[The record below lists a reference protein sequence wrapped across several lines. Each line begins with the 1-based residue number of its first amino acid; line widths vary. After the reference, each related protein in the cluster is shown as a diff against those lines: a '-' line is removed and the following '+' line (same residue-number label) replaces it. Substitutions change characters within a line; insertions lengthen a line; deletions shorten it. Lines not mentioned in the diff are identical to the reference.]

1 MKNVSPKCLLISH
14 FCSFLLDFATLMRSL
29 VNITW
34 TWSYSVAF
42 GNPLPQ
48 ITWTLD
54 SLPLNEAW
62 HVRVGDFVTDVYT
75 VNSYVNISSAKVED
89 GGLYSCQARNSA
101 GFINKSARV
110 NVLGPPVIRSM
121 ANVTALSGQ
130 SLYLL
135 CPYAGHPIQGIH
147 WIKGIT
153 CSLFS
158 LVVWIF
164 RLFLDRQWRGES
176 TWLQFH
182 AMFSSLFFYS
192 VLLPLSCAF
201 FPHVRVLMF
210 LVSSFLSFSTYF
222 RDDDDGDGDTDG
234 RRLPQNHRQKVFSN
248 GSLIISD
255 VQRSSDWG
263 RYECVVFNEEGH
275 SARKDLFV
283 NVMGK
288 GIEWKDTYFY
298 TLKKFLLLLAV
309 CHFSFTCDPIF
320 PLPMSLMERHARCPL
335 KHVLSL
341 P

>member
-29 VNITW
+29 VNTTW

-164 RLFLDRQWRGES
+164 RLLSQIDSEEESQPDCNFMPCSHRSSFTLCYFL
-176 TWLQFH
+176 FH
-182 AMFSSLFFYS
+182 VRSFLMSSCPCS
-192 VLLPLSCAF
+192 DVSCVLLS
-201 FPHVRVLMF
+201 
-210 LVSSFLSFSTYF
+210 
-222 RDDDDGDGDTDG
+222 
-234 RRLPQNHRQKVFSN
+234 
-248 GSLIISD
+248 
-255 VQRSSDWG
+255 
-263 RYECVVFNEEGH
+263 
-275 SARKDLFV
+275 
-283 NVMGK
+283 
-288 GIEWKDTYFY
+288 
-298 TLKKFLLLLAV
+298 LLL
-309 CHFSFTCDPIF
+309 HI
-320 PLPMSLMERHARCPL
+320 LPWRWWWRWGHRWSSTPSKSPAEGLQ
-335 KHVLSL
+335 
-341 P
+341 